1 MGDKAREGKSPAGSE
16 KSRRPGKN
24 TVKPRHRAA
33 GNAVATQA
41 AGPEVAGLIPG
52 KGPDPGPVRTPPL
65 PSGSDPLAAPPGP
78 EATLACP
85 GSGDLAG
92 IAANGAEE
100 ASSSGPNATPAPQRA
115 TPSQEES
122 AAMLDPAAGPFRKQ
136 SSRPRAWHSPGS
148 ETAPAGHSDSHPERA
163 KPGVWEGAAPS
174 RPTTLEE
181 SSGPARVDS
190 APPRTVPASAIAGH
204 KEVPS
209 GGPARPLATANAAMA
224 TTPSPQVAPPR
235 DLLPAK
241 PAERAAPPMA
251 AVDLE
256 RFSQN
261 IVRLIEEG
269 GKAFAAYLKPREEGQ
284 VKGEAQELA
293 AVVKTLGQ
301 VVEYWLGEP
310 QRALE
315 LQARLGTSYLDLWAA
330 AVRRMVGEKTE
341 PVAKPDPRDTRFAD
355 PEWSSNQFFDFVKQA
370 YLLTTNWADRLVK
383 DARGLDPHT
392 RQKAEFY
399 VRQIA
404 NAISPSNFVLTNP
417 ELIRETF
424 ASNAENLVRGM
435 QMLTEDIGAGH
446 GHLKIRQS
454 DSSMFEVGRNL
465 AITPGKVIYQ
475 NDLMQL
481 IQYSP
486 TTEMALKR
494 PLLIVPPW
502 INKYYILDLR
512 SDKSFI
518 KWCVDQGLTVFV
530 ISWVNPDARLAKK
543 SFEEYMRQGPFE
555 AVDVI
560 SKVTGEDEVHA
571 IGYCVGG
578 TLLAVTLAYLAAK
591 GQDRFLS
598 ATLFAAQVDF
608 TYAGDLLVFVDEE
621 QVCALERQM
630 EERGFLE
637 GEKMAAA
644 FNLLRSNDLIWPYVI
659 NNYLKG
665 KAPFPFDLLY
675 WNSDATRM
683 PAANHSF
690 YLRNCYLE
698 NKLTRGEMVVG
709 GRTLELHKVKIPIYN
724 LATRE
729 DHIAPAKSVF
739 LGSKFFGGPLR
750 YVLAGSGH
758 IAGVINPPAA
768 HKYGYWT
775 GGPPEGTL
783 DQWIQKA
790 EQHSGSWWPDWLKW
804 IKDQDPTEVPARAPG
819 GGKFPTIE
827 DAPGSYV
834 KVRD

>member
-1 MGDKAREGKSPAGSE
+1 MGDKALEGGSRARGG
-16 KSRRPGKN
+16 KPRRRKN
-24 TVKPRHRAA
+24 TTKPRHPAAGKPAARAA
-33 GNAVATQA
+33 GPQIVPPGE
-41 AGPEVAGLIPG
+41 GP
-52 KGPDPGPVRTPPL
+52 PVRTPKRAL
-65 PSGSDPLAAPPGP
+65 RSDPPAAPPGP
-78 EATLACP
+78 AGPPTRPTSE
-85 GSGDLAG
+85 DLAQT
-92 IAANGAEE
+92 AVERAEG
-100 ASSSGPNATPAPQRA
+100 ASSSSPNATPAPQRA
-115 TPSQEES
+115 KPPREES
-122 AAMLDPAAGPFRKQ
+122 ADVAMVNPAAGPLGEQ
-136 SSRPRAWHSPGS
+136 SSRPSAGPSGS
-148 ETAPAGHSDSHPERA
+148 ETAHAGGSDSRPARA
-163 KPGVWEGAAPS
+163 QPGVWEGATPPPPMS
-174 RPTTLEE
+174 LEE
-181 SSGPARVDS
+181 SSGPARVES
-190 APPRTVPASAIAGH
+190 PPRAIPASAIANERAPRNP
-204 KEVPS
+204 EVPS
-209 GGPARPLATANAAMA
+209 GGPARPPATADAAA
-224 TTPSPQVAPPR
+224 APTPSTPVAPSR
-235 DLLPAK
+235 DLSPKK
-241 PAERAAPPMA
+241 PAERVALPAA

-261 IVRLIEEG
+261 IARLIEEG
-269 GKAFAAYLKPREEGQ
+269 GKALAAYLKPREEGQ

-293 AVVKTLGQ
+293 GVVKTLGQ
-301 VVEYWLGEP
+301 VAEYWLGEP

-330 AVRRMVGEKTE
+330 AVRRMMGEKTE

-370 YLLTTNWADRLVK
+370 YLLTTNWAERLVK

-486 TTEMALKR
+486 TTEMVLKH
-494 PLLIVPPW
+494 PVLIVPPW
-502 INKYYILDLR
+502 INKYYILDLKP
-512 SDKSFI
+512 DKSFI
-518 KWCVDQGLTVFV
+518 KWCLDQGLTVFV
-530 ISWVNPDARLAKK
+530 ISWVNPDAGLAKK

-555 AVDVI
+555 ALDI
-560 SKVTGEDEVHA
+560 IGKVTGEEEVHA

-578 TLLAVTLAYLAAK
+578 TLLAVTLAYLASK

-598 ATLFAAQVDF
+598 ATFFAAQVDF
-608 TYAGDLLVFVDEE
+608 TYAGDLLVFVDEQ
-621 QVCALERQM
+621 QVCTLERQM

-637 GEKMAAA
+637 GEKMATA

-698 NKLTRGEMVVG
+698 NKLTKGEMVVG
-709 GRTLELHKVKIPIYN
+709 GRTLELHRVKIPIYN

-750 YVLAGSGH
+750 YVLSGSGH

-768 HKYGYWT
+768 QKYGYWI

-819 GGKFPTIE
+819 GGKFSPIE